1 MNTAEVDGVANK
13 VLFPFVPKLY
23 RLFWFFKI
31 YIFMY
36 LDKYRVYL
44 SWSVAKTKAKMNIY
58 FNFDID
64 LLSHA
69 SIFEIQLLASC
80 LV

>member
-1 MNTAEVDGVANK
+1 
-13 VLFPFVPKLY
+13 
-23 RLFWFFKI
+23 
-31 YIFMY
+31 MY

-64 LLSHA
+64 LLSPA